1 MSYRDDAR
9 SDAKETVAYFKDEIV
24 GMLLEKGE
32 ASDDLFNDYP
42 NGDSYHHEN
51 HTDKS
56 YDLQEAAGLL
66 DELSDNEETDS
77 GLWQGLEPRE
87 AVCAQAAYTY
97 GNAVYAEWREL
108 IEKINDEAND
118 LGVTIPAYT
127 VADLK
132 LAHEADD
139 WKLSLSANNIF
150 DRKYYTYGVKSAF
163 TPGRYNAYPLPERS
177 IIATAEYAFK

>member
-56 YDLQEAAGLL
+56 YDLQEAAELL
-66 DELSDNEETDS
+66 DELRDNEETDS

-108 IEKINDEAND
+108 IEKINDEASD
-118 LGVTIPAYT
+118 LMDDYDDRIRNAETEQEEAAEEGDEYDGDDPDDLRSEKNTAVCELVEEYT
-127 VADLK
+127 
-132 LAHEADD
+132 
-139 WKLSLSANNIF
+139 
-150 DRKYYTYGVKSAF
+150 
-163 TPGRYNAYPLPERS
+163 
-177 IIATAEYAFK
+177 